1 MVPIIPICDVVM
13 AGKLAQLGRGLGAAL
28 LVLAGLTAATGA
40 ATGAAAAEG
49 ASEGS
54 VYGKYLA
61 GRHAH
66 RNNDAV
72 AAARYYAEVLAEDP
86 DNELLLHPAFIVTLA
101 VGKIDAG
108 VALAKKLLRSQKRD
122 VLGNLVLTLQAVI
135 AGDFAAAEKQLSKAS
150 RRRSGAL
157 LVPLV
162 KAWTLAGKQP
172 DKALAALAPLKK
184 KKFRLFEAYH
194 RALVNDLAGRVQ
206 AADEAFR
213 EVTAKQD
220 FRSLREIEAYG
231 GFLARQGRFD
241 EATAL
246 YRSFLEEIRDPDNP
260 LILEALKES
269 QGKKAPARLV
279 PDVKAGLAE
288 VFYGVAAAAAQ
299 GRTREV
305 AKVYVQLAI
314 HLQPGSAVALT
325 LLGGLLDQ
333 DERTAEANAVY
344 ARIGGGTAYGWRARI
359 RMADNLNRLDKVEA
373 ATKLLRGMAKER
385 PQRIDAL
392 VTLGD
397 ILRGHERYA
406 ESAGIY
412 DQAISRIGQPESKHW
427 TLYYARGISRERT
440 KRWPEAEQDF
450 LTSLELKP
458 DQALVLNYL
467 GYSWID
473 RGQHL
478 DKARKLIER
487 AVELRPSDGYII
499 DSLGWVLYR
508 LGEFEGAVKQLE
520 RAVSLRPQDP
530 IINDHLGDAYWRAGR
545 RLEAVFQWRHALV
558 LKPDRD
564 TIPVIRE
571 KLTKGLKEEVKP
583 DFKPGDKD
591 ATGN

>member
-1 MVPIIPICDVVM
+1 
-13 AGKLAQLGRGLGAAL
+13 
-28 LVLAGLTAATGA
+28 
-40 ATGAAAAEG
+40 
-49 ASEGS
+49 
-54 VYGKYLA
+54 
-61 GRHAH
+61 
-66 RNNDAV
+66 
-72 AAARYYAEVLAEDP
+72 
-86 DNELLLHPAFIVTLA
+86 
-101 VGKIDAG
+101 
-108 VALAKKLLRSQKRD
+108 
-122 VLGNLVLTLQAVI
+122 
-135 AGDFAAAEKQLSKAS
+135 
-150 RRRSGAL
+150 
-157 LVPLV
+157 
-162 KAWTLAGKQP
+162 
-172 DKALAALAPLKK
+172 APLKKK

-194 RALVNDLAGRVQ
+194 RALINDLAGRTE
-206 AADEAFR
+206 AADAAFR

-220 FRSLREIEAYG
+220 FRSLRVVEAYG

-241 EATAL
+241 EATAF
-246 YRSFLEEIRDPDNP
+246 YRSYLEEVRDPDNP
-260 LILEALKES
+260 MILEALQRS
-269 QGKKAPARLV
+269 QSQQAPARLV

-299 GRTREV
+299 GQTREV

-314 HLQPGSAVALT
+314 HLKPSSAVALT

-344 ARIGGGTAYGWRARI
+344 ARIEHQTAYGWRARI
-359 RMADNLNRLDKVEA
+359 RMADNLNRLDKIEGA
-373 ATKLLRGMAKER
+373 AKLLRSMATER
-385 PQRIDAL
+385 PERIDAL
-392 VTLGD
+392 VALGD

-406 ESAGIY
+406 ESAGVY
-412 DQAISRIGQPESKHW
+412 DQAIARVGKPETKHW
-427 TLYYARGISRERT
+427 TLFYARGISRERT
-440 KRWPEAEQDF
+440 QRWPEAERDF

-473 RGQHL
+473 RGEHL

-487 AVELRPSDGYII
+487 AVELRPRDGYII

-558 LKPDRD
+558 LKPAKDA
-564 TIPVIRE
+564 IPEIQE
-571 KLTKGLKEEVKP
+571 KLRQGLKDEQKP
-583 DFKPGDKD
+583 DLKPGDQD

>member
-1 MVPIIPICDVVM
+1 M
-13 AGKLAQLGRGLGAAL
+13 ADKFLQLCIGLGA
-28 LVLAGLTAATGA
+28 VLAVLCGPPATAVAAGA
-40 ATGAAAAEG
+40 QADT
-49 ASEGS
+49 EGS
-54 VYGKYLA
+54 VFGKYLA

-66 RNNDAV
+66 RNNDTQ
-72 AAARYYAEVLAEDP
+72 AASRYYAEVLAEDP
-86 DNELLLHPAFIVTLA
+86 DSELLLHPAFIVTLA
-101 VGKIDAG
+101 VGQIDDS
-108 VALAKKLLRSQKRD
+108 VPLAKKLLRTQKRD
-122 VLGNLVLTLQAVI
+122 VLGNLVLTLQAVM

-162 KAWTLAGKQP
+162 KAWTLAGNQP

-184 KKFRLFEAYH
+184 KKKFRLFEAYH
-194 RALVNDLAGRVQ
+194 RGLINDLAGRPE
-206 AADEAFR
+206 AADAAFR

-220 FRSLREIEAYG
+220 FRSLRVVEAYG

-246 YRSFLEEIRDPDNP
+246 FRSFLDEIRDPDNP
-260 LILEALKES
+260 LILEALQRSE
-269 QGKKAPARLV
+269 KKRAPEPLV
-279 PDVKAGLAE
+279 PDVRSGLAE
-288 VFYGVAAAAAQ
+288 VFYGAAAAAAQ
-299 GRTREV
+299 GQTREV

-314 HLQPGSAVALT
+314 HLKPHSAVALT

-333 DERTAEANAVY
+333 DERTAEANDVY
-344 ARIGGGTAYGWRARI
+344 ARIEGQTAYGWRARI
-359 RMADNLNRLDKVEA
+359 RMADNLNRLDKIEA
-373 ATKLLRGMAKER
+373 AGKLLRAMAAER

-392 VTLGD
+392 VALGD
-397 ILRGHERYA
+397 ILRGHERYT
-406 ESAGIY
+406 ESASVY
-412 DQAISRIGQPESKHW
+412 DQAIARVGEPQSKHW
-427 TLYYARGISRERT
+427 TLFYARGISRERT
-440 KRWPEAEQDF
+440 ERWPEAERDF

-473 RGQHL
+473 RGEHL

-487 AVELRPSDGYII
+487 AVELRPRDGYII

-558 LKPDRD
+558 LNPDKD
-564 TIPVIRE
+564 VIPVIQK
-571 KLTKGLKEEVKP
+571 KLQQGLKDKPKP
-583 DFKPGDKD
+583 DLQPGDKG